1 MKVISLQSFCF
12 IVYWPC
18 CVIGSERLFASY
30 DFLQCSFHASNSW
43 MHRTEIILL
52 QKLCKH
58 KKSTFS
64 LQVQSTYLHYKFKVH
79 TYMASSKYIHTLQVQ
94 STYLRCK
101 FKVHTY
107 ITSSKYIH
115 TLQVQST
122 FITLQVQSTYTHCK
136 FKVHTYIA
144 SSKYILTLQVQST
157 YLHYKFKVHTYMLRT
172 YYHSCVCICLVSILF
187 HISLHYDDIFHVCK
201 SLIQLY
207 MHANTC
213 DTFFV
218 VYF

>member
-79 TYMASSKYIHTLQVQ
+79 TYM
-94 STYLRCK
+94 LRK
-101 FKVHTY
+101 
-107 ITSSKYIH
+107 
-115 TLQVQST
+115 
-122 FITLQVQSTYTHCK
+122 
-136 FKVHTYIA
+136 
-144 SSKYILTLQVQST
+144 
-157 YLHYKFKVHTYMLRT
+157 